1 MPYVNMANLASHFLN
16 KSASGL
22 VLVLVVWLVTLLR
35 PIHCNQMPFENLQAQ
50 APMLEAGKAVKN
62 VAIIGIF
69 VLRAGIQCP
78 GLIHLGS
85 GPSGAASAYFLR
97 RLSSSDVTH
106 NIVLFEKEAEL
117 GGRVRSI
124 AVPDHDLESLE
135 VGVTAFSEQDALLN
149 EVVDDLGL
157 KQNIVSSYHPN
168 KSAIWDGRHLAPSMP
183 TRTTTWR
190 EWANM
195 TRLYGLGFVQS
206 MHLTKETF
214 STLSRLP
221 EAIPI
226 RNIYRSMQQLDAADS
241 LWWTPVAYLRSKW
254 ISGNFVDEYATA
266 SIRASFGQDKF
277 DSNAYYLALALNSL
291 TQTSLRLKGGN
302 SKLIDGMIA
311 ASLAVVHHSQQVVE
325 ITNSA
330 NGSVRVRSRSVSKEN
345 PEESEAFF
353 DSVII
358 AAPWASTGIS
368 LPELTILPA
377 TVEYTEM
384 HMTHF
389 LSPFDL
395 NPQTF
400 KLEDGDH
407 CPDDIMSLRVE
418 APNTTEEA
426 NIFDFFRLT
435 KVQSLPAQEQRPELN
450 LYRLLTPK
458 ATTTA
463 QLLSL
468 LRIPKESA
476 ADPLSWQHNHHWP
489 FAYPKADYEQSP
501 YFSEVADNIY
511 TTANIELI
519 GSRLETAVTMGK
531 NIAKLVDAQLKE
543 QMNAEK
549 CRVESIELDE

>member
-1 MPYVNMANLASHFLN
+1 MS
-16 KSASGL
+16 SGD
-22 VLVLVVWLVTLLR
+22 
-35 PIHCNQMPFENLQAQ
+35 IN
-50 APMLEAGKAVKN
+50 
-62 VAIIGIF
+62 
-69 VLRAGIQCP
+69 
-78 GLIHLGS
+78 
-85 GPSGAASAYFLR
+85 Y
-97 RLSSSDVTH
+97 
-106 NIVLFEKEAEL
+106 NIVLFEKEGEL
-117 GGRVRSI
+117 GGRVSSI
-124 AVPDHDLESLE
+124 AVPDHDLEPVE

-149 EVVDDLGL
+149 EIVDDVGL
-157 KQNIVSSYHPN
+157 KQDIVSSYYPN
-168 KSAIWDGRHLAPSMP
+168 KSAIWDGRHVTPSIP
-183 TRTTTWR
+183 TRTITWR
-190 EWANM
+190 DWADM

-214 STLSRLP
+214 LKLSRLP

-241 LWWTPVAYLRSKW
+241 LWWTPSAYLRSKW
-254 ISGNFVDEYATA
+254 ISGKFVDEYATA
-266 SIRASFGQDKF
+266 STRASFGQDKF

-291 TQTSLRLKGGN
+291 IQASLRLKGGN

-311 ASLAVVHHSQQVVE
+311 ASLVDVHPSQQVVE

-330 NGSVRVRSRSVSKEN
+330 NDSVRVRSRSVSKET
-345 PEESEAFF
+345 PEELEASF

-368 LPELTILPA
+368 LPDLTILPA

-384 HMTHF
+384 HVTHF

-400 KLEDGDH
+400 KLKNGDH
-407 CPDDIMSLRVE
+407 CPDDIMSLPVE
-418 APNTTEEA
+418 TPNTTEESK
-426 NIFDFFRLT
+426 IFDFFRLT

-450 LYRLLTPK
+450 LYRILTPK

-476 ADPLSWQHNHHWP
+476 ADPISWQHHHHWP

-511 TTANIELI
+511 ITANIELI

-531 NIAKLVDAQLKE
+531 NVAKLVDAQLRE

-549 CRVESIELDE
+549 CRVEPVELDE